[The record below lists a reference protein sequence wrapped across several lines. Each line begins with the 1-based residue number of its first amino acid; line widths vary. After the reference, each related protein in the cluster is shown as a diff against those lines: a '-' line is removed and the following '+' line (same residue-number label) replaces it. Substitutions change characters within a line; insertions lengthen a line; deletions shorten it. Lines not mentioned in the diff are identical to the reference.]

1 MRVKADDLGMDFSIA
16 KGYQRR
22 IGSPQVHGFLSLCVF
37 SVTAS
42 AVVRGFCLYWPGL
55 DWGFLSPLMV
65 LGEWE
70 AVWVFEG
77 FLGTEGWIGTWNT
90 VQRN

>member
-1 MRVKADDLGMDFSIA
+1 MVFCL
-16 KGYQRR
+16 
-22 IGSPQVHGFLSLCVF
+22 LCVF

-42 AVVRGFCLYWPGL
+42 AVVRGFCSYWPGP

-77 FLGTEGWIGTWNT
+77 FLGT
-90 VQRN
+90 VSPPKF